1 MLLGIGIALGAGLGG
16 LLARGL
22 AFNGLTLGTVG
33 LALLAMAA
41 LVLLP
46 DVPIGGHLFSHVAAY
61 HAGVAVRNVLVP
73 IKRARVS
80 NAALPWVTFTDPEA
94 ARVGKTEEQAM
105 RQGAIRVIRLPWS
118 AIDRA

>member
-16 LLARGL
+16 LLTRGL

-80 NAALPWVTFTDPEA
+80 YAALPWVTFTDPET

-105 RQGAIRVIRLPWS
+105 PFVLS
-118 AIDRA
+118 